1 MPHSASIE
9 VNINKSVFETET
21 DGRINVKIASNN
33 NGVPN
38 RISMNANNKLVCPKS
53 SGSSGGTMNT
63 PGNGIVGEPNKSI
76 SVIRCNNTVS
86 RLRLEADTDDE
97 GLLMSTII
105 ENILM
110 N

>member
-1 MPHSASIE
+1 MASIQ
-9 VNINKSVFETET
+9 VNINESVFETET
-21 DGRINVKIASNN
+21 DGRINVKIASND
-33 NGVPN
+33 NGIPN
-38 RISMNANNKLVCPKS
+38 RISMNADNKLVCPKS
-53 SGSSGGTMNT
+53 SGGSGGTMNT
-63 PGNGIVGEPNKSI
+63 PGNGIIGEPNKSI

-86 RLRLEADTDDE
+86 RLRLEADTDE

>member
-1 MPHSASIE
+1 MASIQ
-9 VNINKSVFETET
+9 VNINESVFETET

-33 NGVPN
+33 NGIPN
-38 RISMNANNKLVCPKS
+38 RISMNADNKLVCPKS
-53 SGSSGGTMNT
+53 SGDSGGTMNT
-63 PGNGIVGEPNKSI
+63 PGNGIIGDPNKSI

-86 RLRLEADTDDE
+86 RLRLEADTDE